1 MDENMEVTDQ
11 QVEAAW
17 EETEAAD
24 QPEEETQDQSP
35 EDAAPDQPDQPE
47 QPEQKPEL
55 FTIKNRDETRQ
66 VTRDE
71 LVSMAQK
78 GWDYDKIRQERDQLR
93 QYRQNADPA
102 LQVVERYARRSGMS
116 VGDYLDYVRKQEL
129 ISDGMNEQA
138 ADRTVQM
145 EKERASLDAQRRNAL
160 LQRVRQARQE
170 RQKDFGNFL
179 SKYRGVDPK
188 DIPRTVW
195 ERVAK
200 GDSLV
205 TAYTEHEN
213 KRLQAEIAAM
223 KQNHKNRAQAPGSL
237 GGTSGKEMDEI
248 DRIWAEED

>member
-11 QVEAAW
+11 QVEDAW

-24 QPEEETQDQSP
+24 QPQEETQDQSP
-35 EDAAPDQPDQPE
+35 EDTIPE
-47 QPEQKPEL
+47 PPEPPQQQEL

-116 VGDYLDYVRKQEL
+116 VGDYLDYVRRQER
-129 ISDGMNEQA
+129 ISDGRNEH
-138 ADRTVQM
+138 VQM

-179 SKYRGVDPK
+179 SRYRGVDPK
-188 DIPRTVW
+188 AIPRTVW

-200 GDSLV
+200 GESLV

-223 KQNHKNRAQAPGSL
+223 KQNHKNRAQATGSL